1 MRRLIEA
8 GRNSW
13 RAFSHLLR
21 HEAAFRL
28 EVLLFAIALVPAY
41 LVSGSWRGFALLL
54 VSIVILMIVEVLNTA
69 VEEACN
75 AITRETRIE
84 IRLAKDCG
92 SLAVALAAFIAIV
105 VWLLALMDWLQGQPF

>member
-1 MRRLIEA
+1 MHRLIEA
-8 GRNSW
+8 GKNSW
-13 RAFSHLLR
+13 RAFGHLLR

-28 EVLLFAIALVPAY
+28 EVILFVIALGPAY
-41 LVSGSWRGFALLL
+41 LLSGTWRGFSLLI
-54 VSIVILMIVEVLNTA
+54 VSIIILMIVEVLNTA

-84 IRLAKDCG
+84 IGLAKDCG

-105 VWLLALMDWLQGQPF
+105 VWLLALIDWLQGQPF